1 LTIAPVAACRIGTNQ
16 RLGVLELLLDT
27 SHHSAAFHAAKS
39 SNIQLGADLKP
50 KTILNVDHT
59 IATVAVAL
67 DCRIVTCA
75 SSGVLLEPQLANVY
89 AELFLHV
96 LSDMIALMFVC

>member
-1 LTIAPVAACRIGTNQ
+1 V
-16 RLGVLELLLDT
+16 
-27 SHHSAAFHAAKS
+27 
-39 SNIQLGADLKP
+39 
-50 KTILNVDHT
+50 NVDHT

-67 DCRIVTCA
+67 DCQIVTCA

-96 LSDMIALMFVC
+96 FSDMIALMFVC